1 MRKEGGMARTSQK
14 TPTKRGVTLEAIEA
28 HLKEQ
33 DRETKRNEW
42 LAFIVFGVSIALS
55 GAFLIVSRC
64 ADMVAYVFIVLY
76 GLALAFY
83 GLRRA
88 LKVG

>member
-1 MRKEGGMARTSQK
+1 MARKGQRI
-14 TPTKRGVTLEAIEA
+14 PVRIGAILETIEE